1 MNPLARL
8 RRLAR
13 AAGLPVVLRD
23 PAIIAEALRHPDLRD
38 RAELERALSSF
49 FFQPFVHQEV
59 VEGDRFARRAAF
71 SRAALALDP
80 DLVRQTARLE
90 VPPGGR
96 PTLGPTASL
105 LDELR
110 RHVTAVTVRLTFGDD
125 APFAVVHAAALDLD
139 RGIKLSALPRRGP
152 RLALWRLLAE
162 RLADPERWPEGTTL
176 AAGRDEAAGL
186 DLDERIHHVGAV
198 LLGTGIIQIT
208 DSLTHALVALSQ
220 QPEARVHDD
229 EAVLRETLRR
239 YPVNSSIT
247 RRARAPV
254 ALGDQALA
262 AGDSLAVVP
271 EEVNR
276 HGWPEPDR
284 FDPGRFSA
292 KSPAGYSF
300 AFGAGPRACPAQRF
314 SLTLLG
320 ELLAT
325 YRRLGVEVPRRHPH
339 HRSLA
344 VPIPAMIGGG
354 ACAAQPLHERLQHRA
369 RYLAC
374 AAATYPL
381 AALHRHP

>member
-1 MNPLARL
+1 CGDSWLNLVDTRPLATPKPCAPEPL
-8 RRLAR
+8 LIVLAYCYLQ
-13 AAGLPVVLRD
+13 GVY
-23 PAIIAEALRHPDLRD
+23 H
-38 RAELERALSSF
+38 SF
-49 FFQPFVHQEV
+49 DVI
-59 VEGDRFARRAAF
+59 R
-71 SRAALALDP
+71 
-80 DLVRQTARLE
+80 RLE
-90 VPPGGR
+90 VDPE
-96 PTLGPTASL
+96 LASL
-105 LDELR
+105 RTRVAPSPETIR
-110 RHVTAVTVRLTFGDD
+110 RFRREHRTAVTDC
-125 APFAVVHAAALDLD
+125 
-139 RGIKLSALPRRGP
+139 
-152 RLALWRLLAE
+152 
-162 RLADPERWPEGTTL
+162 
-176 AAGRDEAAGL
+176 
-186 DLDERIHHVGAV
+186 
-198 LLGTGIIQIT
+198 
-208 DSLTHALVALSQ
+208 LTHALVALSQ